1 MSVDPKLTTELLRSL
16 VAIDSVNPTLVPGAR
31 GEAEIARFLQGW
43 FREQGVAAELQEA
56 SPQPGM
62 NRPNVLAWL
71 GPKPLRDATGTP
83 RAGLVLVGHMD
94 TVGAGDM
101 PEPFTPRERD
111 GRLYGRGALDI
122 ECGVAAMCA
131 ATATIAREA
140 TPLRKPLLVAA
151 VVDEE
156 CDSVGT
162 QALVR
167 EYSADAAVVMEPTD
181 LKICIA
187 HKGFAWFRVTTHGRA
202 AHGSLPADGRD
213 AIRMM
218 GRVLDELD
226 ALDKRLARAT
236 SHPLLGPASVH
247 ASLISGGQELSSYP
261 AECRL
266 ELERRTLP
274 GESDEAL
281 EREVRQ
287 WIEELHGRDPE
298 FRATSQF
305 MGSRAPYE
313 IAPDAPIAVAAE
325 SAVKRVI
332 GAAEF
337 CGMSFWTDTAILRA
351 AGIPGV
357 VYGPSGRGLHGKEE
371 YVELE
376 SVVQCANVLRELILA
391 WCA

>member
-1 MSVDPKLTTELLRSL
+1 MRL
-16 VAIDSVNPTLVPGAR
+16 VAIDSANPTLVPGAR

-43 FREQGVAAELQEA
+43 LREHGLAAELQEA
-56 SPQPGM
+56 SSQAGM
-62 NRPNVLAWL
+62 SRPNVVAWL
-71 GPKPLRDATGTP
+71 GPKPPRDATGKP
-83 RAGLVLVGHMD
+83 RTGLVLVGHVD

-122 ECGVAAMCA
+122 KCGVAAMCA

-140 TPLRKPLLVAA
+140 APLRKPLLVTA

-156 CDSVGT
+156 CDSAGT

-167 EYSADAAVVMEPTD
+167 EYAADAAVVMEPTN

-202 AHGSLPADGRD
+202 AHGSLPGEGRD

-218 GRVLDELD
+218 GRVLGELD
-226 ALDKRLARAT
+226 ALDKRLARET

-247 ASLISGGQELSSYP
+247 ASLVSGGQELSSYP

-281 EREVRQ
+281 EQEVRK
-287 WIEELHGRDPE
+287 WVEDLRARDSE

-305 MGSRAPYE
+305 MGSRAAYE
-313 IAPDAPIAVAAE
+313 IAPEAPIAAAAE
-325 SAVKRVI
+325 VAVKRVL

-337 CGMSFWTDTAILRA
+337 CGMSFWTDTAILKA
-351 AGIPGV
+351 AGIPGI

-376 SVVQCANVLRELILA
+376 SVVQCANVLRELIVA
-391 WCA
+391 WCG